1 MPFSAYKTPVTRRA
15 ASNTLSLRSLI
26 DTNQDNNVPHG
37 LHFNC
42 RVAADTDR
50 DTKMKNR
57 KGKDRR
63 RTFQNSFFPL
73 LTREGPVLQDRRR
86 HADRRLNSIKTVF
99 LGRIH

>member
-1 MPFSAYKTPVTRRA
+1 
-15 ASNTLSLRSLI
+15 
-26 DTNQDNNVPHG
+26 
-37 LHFNC
+37 
-42 RVAADTDR
+42 
-50 DTKMKNR
+50 MKNR

-86 HADRRLNSIKTVF
+86 QAGRRLNSIKTVF

>member
-1 MPFSAYKTPVTRRA
+1 MDDQPPSRA
-15 ASNTLSLRSLI
+15 AGNTFSLRSLI

-42 RVAADTDR
+42 RLAADTDR
-50 DTKMKNR
+50 GNTKMKNR

-63 RTFQNSFFPL
+63 RTFQNCFFPL

-86 HADRRLNSIKTVF
+86 QADRRLNSIKTVF